1 MQVVNTLKSMASHRP
16 LLPVASSTFKEANQ
30 TRFQPTRYGAKP
42 EDFAEIGRI
51 NHQHS
56 RNNPYSQFQDQYT
69 LEQIQASP
77 MIHEPLTKL
86 QCCPTSDGGAP
97 PVLVPQAFLD
107 APPPLKPQAVQIAGQ
122 SLATDSP
129 ALFNR
134 SSIELIGFGMAQRAA
149 AAALAQA
156 QLTPR
161 DV

>member
-56 RNNPYSQFQDQYT
+56 ANNPYSQFQDQYT
-69 LEQIQASP
+69 LEQISKSN

-86 QCCPTSDGGAP
+86 QCCPTSDGGAAT
-97 PVLVPQAFLD
+97 VLVSQAFLD
-107 APPPLKPQAVQIAGQ
+107 ARPHLKDQAILVAGQ
-122 SLATDSP
+122 CLATDSP
-129 ALFNR
+129 ALFNK
-134 SSIELIGFGMAQRAA
+134 SS
-149 AAALAQA
+149 
-156 QLTPR
+156 
-161 DV
+161 